1 MVVAASP
8 VAIVPRAHLDDWR
21 SAPPLRASTARDESP
36 LPRSSTAQ
44 AIQQALQ
51 RHGAMFTNDLE
62 RATGLLRP
70 QLEDGLK
77 VLVYEGLVSADAFS
91 PLRWLLR
98 PEQHKARME
107 SRRGRHGVSPVGRWS
122 LLQPLPTTGSELG
135 PASQRQ
141 GQLAHICQALLRRY
155 GVVFRAV
162 LQREGL
168 LPPWRE
174 LLYALRRMEDRGEVR
189 GGRFVDGFS
198 GEQFAL
204 PEALGLL
211 RQCVEP
217 GQGGLR
223 VISATDPLNLGGFI
237 LPGPR
242 TPAVA
247 THRVLLEDGLPVA
260 RWVGEQVEELPGIS
274 AAARHSAPDLLRV
287 VMPWR
292 PRRGGM
298 GSG

>member
-1 MVVAASP
+1 
-8 VAIVPRAHLDDWR
+8 
-21 SAPPLRASTARDESP
+21 
-36 LPRSSTAQ
+36 
-44 AIQQALQ
+44 
-51 RHGAMFTNDLE
+51 
-62 RATGLLRP
+62 
-70 QLEDGLK
+70 
-77 VLVYEGLVSADAFS
+77 
-91 PLRWLLR
+91 
-98 PEQHKARME
+98 
-107 SRRGRHGVSPVGRWS
+107 
-122 LLQPLPTTGSELG
+122 
-135 PASQRQ
+135 
-141 GQLAHICQALLRRY
+141 LLRRY

-204 PEALGLL
+204 PESLGLL

-217 GQGGLR
+217 GQCGLR

-237 LPGPR
+237 LPGPK
-242 TPAVA
+242 TPALA
-247 THRVLLEDGLPVA
+247 THRLLLEDGLPVA